1 MKFRTDFVTNSSDSS
16 FLTFNIK
23 NKKLFEALTGLGI
36 TFNDVKDGEFSDR
49 MKIVLPSGE
58 SDFIDGGE
66 NWSLPYQRTT
76 RTTNKTSNPAGQAVS
91 GTVGAAPTVSSSKN
105 TPAAAFLTTFAPFA

>member
-16 FLTFNIK
+16 FLAFNIK

-36 TFNDVKDGEFSDR
+36 TFKSVKDGEFSDR

-66 NWSLPYQRTT
+66 NCT
-76 RTTNKTSNPAGQAVS
+76 RNLTL
-91 GTVGAAPTVSSSKN
+91 SSDGGGIKVQWRDIKV
-105 TPAAAFLTTFAPFA
+105 TRL